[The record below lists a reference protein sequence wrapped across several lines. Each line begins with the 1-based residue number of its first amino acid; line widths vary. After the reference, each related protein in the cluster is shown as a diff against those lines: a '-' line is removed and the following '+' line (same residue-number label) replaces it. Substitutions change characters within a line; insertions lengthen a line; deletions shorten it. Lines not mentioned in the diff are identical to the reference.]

1 VRETPLEWLERLDPR
16 QTLRQVMV
24 ARACGVESSRWIQ
37 KECRRLEDMGCLE
50 GLQCDPGSELVAG
63 ADEVGRGPMAGPLV
77 AAAVSF
83 RCVPWLP
90 GLRDS
95 KKLRPAHREALVPW
109 IQSQSES
116 WSVCVVPVEV
126 LNQPEGTI
134 HSHSLEA
141 MRDCVRRLIPAP
153 DRLMVD
159 GCFNLEGLDLPQQAV
174 VHGDDLCLTVA
185 AASVLA
191 KVHRDRMMCD
201 LDLLW
206 PGYGF
211 ARNKGYCTPDHLEA
225 LDRLGPC
232 PAHRI
237 RFEPVR
243 ASLASRDAVQGM
255 LDLGG

>member
-1 VRETPLEWLERLDPR
+1 LRETPLDLLGRLNPQ
-16 QTLRQVMV
+16 QTFCQVM
-24 ARACGVESSRWIQ
+24 AAQTRGVESSGWIQ
-37 KECRRLEDMGCLE
+37 RECRRLEAMGRLE
-50 GLQCDPGSELVAG
+50 GLQCDAGTELVAG

-109 IQSQSES
+109 IQAQAVS
-116 WSVCVVPVEV
+116 WSVCVVPVEA

-141 MRDCVRRLIPAP
+141 MQDCVRRLNPTP

-159 GCFNLEGLDLPQQAV
+159 GRFTLQGLDLPQKAV

-191 KVHRDRMMCD
+191 KVHRDRMMCE

-211 ARNKGYCTPDHLEA
+211 ARNKGYCTPDHVEA
-225 LDRLGPC
+225 LERLGPC
-232 PAHRI
+232 PAHRS
-237 RFEPVR
+237 RFELVR
-243 ASLASRDAVQGM
+243 VRTASRNAVQGV